1 MKKNSVA
8 LAEVSLFQ
16 MHLKRRAAIC
26 YAMVAGG
33 VITLFSGVAMLSVGI
48 SGDQMVWFESHS
60 IKVTAGGFGAITM
73 LASVLWGLFCLPIK
87 ARDQIFWP
95 DQKFVID
102 ARGSRARRTIKKDGE
117 QEKAGRRMSVPWAQ
131 VCP

>member
-1 MKKNSVA
+1 
-8 LAEVSLFQ
+8 
-16 MHLKRRAAIC
+16 MHLKQRAAIC

-73 LASVLWGLFCLPIK
+73 LASVLWGYFAYRSRPEIRYFGPTRSLSLT
-87 ARDQIFWP
+87 REE
-95 DQKFVID
+95 V
-102 ARGSRARRTIKKDGE
+102 ARGEQLRKMENKK
-117 QEKAGRRMSVPWAQ
+117 KQ
-131 VCP
+131 VDA